1 LAGVRRDNRQSS
13 RSAQGCAEDAGL
25 RDVQRDIRKPS
36 GRYITKQG
44 RNGRGAG
51 GTVGGTPLL
60 HLYSRHTA
68 KHLVNTDQPRATRSG
83 RSRCFLS
90 RRGVV
95 SAFSGEPSTQDD
107 RHDRAVTRDS
117 VPRPMSDRRHT
128 RYTPIKSLVLLHA
141 WSDANTYG
149 TRQIQLIDIKRG
161 LTLHLR
167 FLRIGLFTSNRS
179 IACSSLPY
187 LYLAEWA
194 QSCHPWWSRRYP
206 QSLVCP

>member
-1 LAGVRRDNRQSS
+1 VVKWVADCAGSPGRSDGVGGYLRLAGVRRDNQQSS

-51 GTVGGTPLL
+51 GTVGGAPLL

-128 RYTPIKSLVLLHA
+128 RYHLGHKVPPI
-141 WSDANTYG
+141 
-149 TRQIQLIDIKRG
+149 
-161 LTLHLR
+161 
-167 FLRIGLFTSNRS
+167 
-179 IACSSLPY
+179 P
-187 LYLAEWA
+187 
-194 QSCHPWWSRRYP
+194 
-206 QSLVCP
+206 